1 MLLGSAVHAFILEPQ
16 KNEFMRG
23 LPSKMQRKA
32 WAEMEEKAAEEGK
45 ILLKESTYDHAK
57 KLAEVA
63 CTLTLICRI
72 L

>member
-1 MLLGSAVHAFILEPQ
+1 MLLGSAVHTFILEPQ

-32 WAEMEEKAAEEGK
+32 WAEMEEKAAREL
-45 ILLKESTYDHAK
+45 LLKESTYDHAK
-57 KLAEVA
+57 KLAEVI